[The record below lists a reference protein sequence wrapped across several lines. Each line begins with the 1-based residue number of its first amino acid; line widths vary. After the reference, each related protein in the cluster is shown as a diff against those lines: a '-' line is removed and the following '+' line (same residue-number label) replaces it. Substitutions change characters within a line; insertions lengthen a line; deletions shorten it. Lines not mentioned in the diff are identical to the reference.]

1 MKSYTLLIASM
12 LICDLSGCSTFKTIE
27 VQAYSGVR
35 LPVDRVAVIQPAN
48 ARILAVDGA
57 TINEKCGGEAK
68 CKLSLLEGKHSV
80 QAQPVSLGG
89 GGSPGYIGATSAT
102 PAMTMSS
109 SLRYNNNGPT
119 VTLRYPFSA
128 GHEYSLLGLGDGA
141 MTLIDNTSHVLV
153 TGER

>member
-1 MKSYTLLIASM
+1 MKSYTLLMVGTI
-12 LICDLSGCSTFKTIE
+12 ICGLSGCSTFKTTE

-35 LPVDRVAVIQPAN
+35 LPADRVAVIEPQN
-48 ARILAVDGA
+48 AQILLVDGTA
-57 TINEKCGGEAK
+57 INEKCGVDAK

-80 QAQPVSLGG
+80 QVQPMALGG

-109 SLRYNNNGPT
+109 SYRYTKSGSE

-128 GHEYSLLGLGDGA
+128 GHEYTLLGLGGGA
-141 MTLIDNTSHVLV
+141 MTLIDKTAHMLV
-153 TGER
+153 TGE